1 MIPQPTDAGS
11 GLLLCAACPLQ
22 STTVLKNPVMQDN
35 KSHPQEDQDQQEIN
49 DREYSV
55 IVPPKGLRPV
65 FDSASTEL

>member
-1 MIPQPTDAGS
+1 
-11 GLLLCAACPLQ
+11 
-22 STTVLKNPVMQDN
+22 MQDDE
-35 KSHPQEDQDQQEIN
+35 SHSKDDQDKQEIN